1 MGPEEGGE
9 IPMNDRTAE
18 KEREIQKEQKPSFR
32 HLLRLFLYVFRA
44 TKGIS
49 CIYLGF
55 FVLLSFLRPL
65 IAEIWGLYISVVEN
79 AGNRVTEAALMLVL
93 YWGISFAA
101 DLLES
106 YLAPEGGGDFEQ
118 LDMVQAN
125 RQQEL
130 FKVHLLKKVNSV
142 SPEYLE
148 APVMKDR
155 MCQVFDFAGDSWNGI
170 NRKVMISG
178 YVVVAKVISVLTI
191 AAALYL
197 YHPLLSVLVLLAPLP
212 TLYSVSLGEKLQFRF
227 VKESTELQRE
237 TEYFEEL
244 LLSPAEKEIKTL
256 GLHDFFYGKWR
267 ERADAYVIRQKKL
280 IRNRALLQIVNS
292 LFYNVA
298 HVGGMVLAILLLAQG
313 KLSLGAMSAV
323 FAMTGTLITD
333 SAQLIR
339 AFGSFQAQKN
349 RAAQFFDLMD
359 LKEDETLESEKVS
372 LHRAEAKG
380 VKYRYPLTERY
391 TLKGVDFTLHPGE
404 KVAFV
409 GENGAG
415 KSTFVKLLTGML
427 SPSEGTLLLNGKP
440 TEELHPESRF
450 DAQSVVV
457 QDPTHYETFTLYEN
471 VFLGETHQR
480 YEEKAIERALAF
492 SGLSALENKLLGKYV
507 GGTDLSGG
515 QWQKLAIARA
525 AYRNRDL
532 IVLDEPTSNLD
543 PLAETEIFEK
553 YNSLAKDKTVIY
565 VTHRISVAK
574 LADRIIVF
582 KNGKIEED
590 GSFNELMQLQ
600 GEFAR
605 LYELQS
611 QWYDR

>member
-1 MGPEEGGE
+1 
-9 IPMNDRTAE
+9 MNDRTAE

-32 HLLRLFLYVFRA
+32 HLLLLFLYVFRT

-49 CIYLGF
+49 CIYLGL

-65 IAEIWGLYISVVEN
+65 IAEIWGRYISVVEN

-118 LDMVQAN
+118 LDLVQAN

-148 APVMKDR
+148 APMMKDR

-212 TLYSVSLGEKLQFRF
+212 TLYSVSLGERLQFRF

-380 VKYRYPLTERY
+380 VKYRYLLTTRY
-391 TLKGVDFTLHPGE
+391 TLNGVDFTLHPGE

-565 VTHRISVAK
+565 VTHRISVAR

-590 GSFNELMQLQ
+590 GSFDELMQLQ

-605 LYELQS
+605 LYEVQS

>member
-1 MGPEEGGE
+1 
-9 IPMNDRTAE
+9 MNDRTAE

-49 CIYLGF
+49 CIYLGL
-55 FVLLSFLRPL
+55 FVLLSFLRPF
-65 IAEIWGLYISVVEN
+65 IAEIWGRYISVVEN
-79 AGNRVTEAALMLVL
+79 AGNRVAEAALMLVL

-118 LDMVQAN
+118 LDLVQAN
-125 RQQEL
+125 QQQEL

-155 MCQVFDFAGDSWNGI
+155 MRQVFDFAGDSWNGI

-197 YHPLLSVLVLLAPLP
+197 YHPLLSILVLLAPLP
-212 TLYSVSLGEKLQFRF
+212 TLYSEKLQFRF

-256 GLHDFFYGKWR
+256 GLHDFFYGKWK

-292 LFYNVA
+292 LFYNLA

-359 LKEDETLESEKVS
+359 LKEDASREPEKLS

-380 VKYRYPLTERY
+380 VKYRYPLTGRY

-427 SPSEGTLLLNGKP
+427 SPSEGELLLNGKS
-440 TEELHPESRF
+440 TEDLHPESHF

-471 VFLGETHQR
+471 VFLGETHR
-480 YEEKAIERALAF
+480 PYEEKTVQKALAF
-492 SGLSALENKLLGKYV
+492 SGLASLENRLLGKYV

-553 YNSLAKDKTVIY
+553 YNSLAEDKTVIY

-590 GSFNELMQLQ
+590 GSFDELMKLK

-605 LYELQS
+605 LYEVQS

>member
-1 MGPEEGGE
+1 
-9 IPMNDRTAE
+9 MNDRTAE
-18 KEREIQKEQKPSFR
+18 KEQEIQKEQKPSFR

-49 CIYLGF
+49 CIYLGL
-55 FVLLSFLRPL
+55 FVLLSFLRPF
-65 IAEIWGLYISVVEN
+65 IAEIWGRYISVVEN
-79 AGNRVTEAALMLVL
+79 AGNRVAEAALMLVL

-118 LDMVQAN
+118 LDLVQAN
-125 RQQEL
+125 QQQEL

-155 MCQVFDFAGDSWNGI
+155 MRQVFDFAGDSWNGI

-197 YHPLLSVLVLLAPLP
+197 YHPLLSILVLLAPLP
-212 TLYSVSLGEKLQFRF
+212 TLYSEKLQFRF

-256 GLHDFFYGKWR
+256 GLHDFFYGKWK

-292 LFYNVA
+292 LFYNLA

-359 LKEDETLESEKVS
+359 LKEDASREPEKLS

-380 VKYRYPLTERY
+380 VKYRYPLTGRY

-427 SPSEGTLLLNGKP
+427 SPSEGELLLNGKS
-440 TEELHPESRF
+440 TEDLHPESHF

-471 VFLGETHQR
+471 VFLGETHR
-480 YEEKAIERALAF
+480 PYEEKTVQKALAF
-492 SGLSALENKLLGKYV
+492 SGLASLENRLLGKYV

-553 YNSLAKDKTVIY
+553 YNSLAEDKTVIY

-590 GSFNELMQLQ
+590 GSFDELMKLK

-605 LYELQS
+605 LYEVQS

>member
-1 MGPEEGGE
+1 
-9 IPMNDRTAE
+9 MNDRTAE
-18 KEREIQKEQKPSFR
+18 KEREIQKEQKPSFH

-49 CIYLGF
+49 CIYLGL

-65 IAEIWGLYISVVEN
+65 IAEIWGRYISVVEN

-118 LDMVQAN
+118 LDMIQAN

-155 MCQVFDFAGDSWNGI
+155 MRQVFDFAGDSWNGI

-197 YHPLLSVLVLLAPLP
+197 YHPLLSSLLAPLP

-256 GLHDFFYGKWR
+256 GLHDFFYGKWK

-292 LFYNVA
+292 LFYNLA

-359 LKEDETLESEKVS
+359 LKEDASREPEKVL

-380 VKYRYPLTERY
+380 VKYRYPLTGRY

-427 SPSEGTLLLNGKP
+427 SPSEGRLLLNGKR
-440 TEELHPESRF
+440 TEDLHPESHF

-471 VFLGETHQR
+471 VFLGETHR
-480 YEEKAIERALAF
+480 PYEEKTVQKALAF
-492 SGLSALENKLLGKYV
+492 SGLASLENRLLGKYV

-543 PLAETEIFEK
+543 PLAETEIFKK

-590 GSFNELMQLQ
+590 GTFDELMKLK

-605 LYELQS
+605 LYEVQS

>member
-1 MGPEEGGE
+1 MHELVYKPIVEVNTNRRLCGPVVTVIILDNG
-9 IPMNDRTAE
+9 
-18 KEREIQKEQKPSFR
+18 
-32 HLLRLFLYVFRA
+32 FL
-44 TKGIS
+44 
-49 CIYLGF
+49 
-55 FVLLSFLRPL
+55 
-65 IAEIWGLYISVVEN
+65 
-79 AGNRVTEAALMLVL
+79 
-93 YWGISFAA
+93 
-101 DLLES
+101 
-106 YLAPEGGGDFEQ
+106 
-118 LDMVQAN
+118 
-125 RQQEL
+125 
-130 FKVHLLKKVNSV
+130 
-142 SPEYLE
+142 
-148 APVMKDR
+148 
-155 MCQVFDFAGDSWNGI
+155 FDFAGDSWNGI

-197 YHPLLSVLVLLAPLP
+197 YHPLLSILVLLAPLP

-256 GLHDFFYGKWR
+256 GLHDFFYGKWK

-292 LFYNVA
+292 LFYNLA
-298 HVGGMVLAILLLAQG
+298 HVSGMVLAILLLAQG

-565 VTHRISVAK
+565 VTHRISVAR

-590 GSFNELMQLQ
+590 GSFDELMQLQ

-605 LYELQS
+605 LYEVQS

>member
-1 MGPEEGGE
+1 
-9 IPMNDRTAE
+9 MNDHTTE
-18 KEREIQKEQKPSFR
+18 KEQEIQKEQKPSFR

-49 CIYLGF
+49 CIYLGL

-65 IAEIWGLYISVVEN
+65 IAEIWGRYISVVEN

-155 MCQVFDFAGDSWNGI
+155 MRQVFDFAGDSWNGI

-359 LKEDETLESEKVS
+359 LKEDAALEPEKVS

-492 SGLSALENKLLGKYV
+492 PGFRLWKISFWENMSEEPISPEASGRSSRSPG
-507 GGTDLSGG
+507 
-515 QWQKLAIARA
+515 R
-525 AYRNRDL
+525 
-532 IVLDEPTSNLD
+532 PTG
-543 PLAETEIFEK
+543 
-553 YNSLAKDKTVIY
+553 TVI
-565 VTHRISVAK
+565 
-574 LADRIIVF
+574 
-582 KNGKIEED
+582 
-590 GSFNELMQLQ
+590 
-600 GEFAR
+600 
-605 LYELQS
+605 
-611 QWYDR
+611 